1 MTMKTE
7 NEPNSKRQLAKS
19 VLAEVRVGSWAELG
33 AEAGAIRQA
42 VFVEEQ
48 KIPAEME
55 WDAADESCLH
65 AVAFN
70 QQGEALATGRLL
82 PHVPG
87 VAKIGRMAV
96 SQAMRG
102 GGVGRAV
109 LDALMRAARA
119 QGYREVLLHAQ
130 ISAAGFY
137 ARAGFTQRGA
147 VFEEAGIGHVE
158 MVRTL

>member
-1 MTMKTE
+1 MTTKTE
-7 NEPNSKRQLAKS
+7 NEPSPERQLAK
-19 VLAEVRVGSWAELG
+19 LMPAEVRVGSWLELG
-33 AEAGAIRQA
+33 AASGAIRQT

-65 AVAFN
+65 AVAFS
-70 QQGEALATGRLL
+70 QQGEGLATGRLL

-96 SQAMRG
+96 LRALRG
-102 GGVGRAV
+102 SGIGRAV
-109 LDALMRAARA
+109 LDALMQAARA
-119 QGYREVLLHAQ
+119 RGYREVLLHAQ
-130 ISAAGFY
+130 VSAAGFY
-137 ARAGFTQRGA
+137 TRAGFTQRGA
-147 VFEEAGIGHVE
+147 LFEEAGIGHVE